1 MQKILLL
8 IVTSIL
14 LLSCVSEKKAHT
26 AAVLNPDDFKHY
38 VDYFNQ
44 MEDENIV
51 QAISNKESWD
61 WMKENIPLF
70 ESPQKNF
77 EEMFYF
83 RWWSLRKHIKV
94 TPVGYVMTE
103 FLVNRSYADK
113 YNMIA
118 CAMGHHIM
126 ESRWLHNSQYL
137 DEYIHVWF
145 RGNNGEPMKRL
156 HKFSNWTADALYQK
170 YLVDGDLEYL
180 TDMLPDLVN
189 DYKKWEEE
197 R

>member
-14 LLSCVSEKKAHT
+14 LLSCVSEKKSHKAV
-26 AAVLNPDDFKHY
+26 VLNPDDFKHY

-51 QAISNKESWD
+51 QAIPNKESWE

-70 ESPQKNF
+70 EAPQKNF

-83 RWWSLRKHIKV
+83 RWWNLRKHIKV

-126 ESRWLHNSQYL
+126 ESRWLHNSRYL
-137 DEYIHVWF
+137 DEYIHV
-145 RGNNGEPMKRL
+145 
-156 HKFSNWTADALYQK
+156 
-170 YLVDGDLEYL
+170 
-180 TDMLPDLVN
+180 
-189 DYKKWEEE
+189 
-197 R
+197 